1 MIRFF
6 DIMISFLSIF
16 ILLPV
21 FFLIFILCLLDT
33 GSPLFFQIRIGEKL
47 KKFQLIKFRTMKLNT
62 ASIGTHLVDKSAV
75 TFLGKFLRKFKLDE
89 LPQLWNVLN
98 GDMSIVG
105 PRPCLLNQKKL
116 IKERKKNGV
125 FKVKP
130 GITGL
135 AQING
140 ITMSSPKLLAYTD
153 SKMIKKMNMFN
164 YYYYIAKTFLL
175 ILRKNKMM

>member
-1 MIRFF
+1 MF
-6 DIMISFLSIF
+6 
-16 ILLPV
+16 
-21 FFLIFILCLLDT
+21 
-33 GSPLFFQIRIGEKL
+33 
-47 KKFQLIKFRTMKLNT
+47 
-62 ASIGTHLVDKSAV
+62 
-75 TFLGKFLRKFKLDE
+75 
-89 LPQLWNVLN
+89 
-98 GDMSIVG
+98 

-153 SKMIKKMNMFN
+153 SKMIKK
-164 YYYYIAKTFLL
+164 ICLIIIIILL
-175 ILRKNKMM
+175 KLSY